1 VYAAASTLVLCI
13 VINASCE
20 LSGDWQWRKV
30 NKEQERVRDK
40 AIDHVLF
47 VVLLSL
53 LLQPHP
59 LFLSLLKKYVLMSTQ
74 SAGLFFL
81 HR

>member
-1 VYAAASTLVLCI
+1 MYAAASTLVLCI

-30 NKEQERVRDK
+30 NKEQEQEDK